1 MSIDLR
7 QHVIAV
13 DLGGTNI
20 RAALCDQEGRILK
33 RHKQLT
39 LAEEGPE
46 AVINR
51 IVDSIQHVMPEA
63 GTAAVK
69 AVAAACPG
77 PLDPFIGVVMYAP
90 NLPGW
95 IDIPLRD
102 ILRQRLGL
110 PVAIGN
116 DANLAALGEQR
127 YGAGR
132 GMKDLVYVTISTGIG
147 GGVILNNQLVLGMRG
162 LAAEI
167 GHTTLD
173 IHADWTH
180 AGVPGSFE
188 GYASGT
194 GIARLAHHKLR
205 AQLHAQQERGAPLS
219 RMVELAGG
227 DIDAVTAKEVG
238 EAARC
243 NDPLALEII
252 AEVARIIGLGF
263 VNLLHLYDPAIIV
276 VGGSVS
282 LMGDLLFEPVR
293 RTVQQY
299 AMLPYR
305 DRPIVPAA
313 LGDDCGL
320 LGAAALA
327 FDLA

>member
-1 MSIDLR
+1 MSTDPR
-7 QHVIAV
+7 QTVIAV

-20 RAALCDQEGRILK
+20 RAALCNRQGSILK

-39 LAEEGPE
+39 LADEGPQ

-51 IVDSIQHVMPEA
+51 IVESIRRVMPDTDPA
-63 GTAAVK
+63 SVK
-69 AVAAACPG
+69 AVAVASPG
-77 PLDPFIGVVMYAP
+77 PLDPFTGVVMYAP
-90 NLPGW
+90 NLSGW
-95 IDIPLRD
+95 IDIPLRA
-102 ILRQRLGL
+102 ILQERLQL

-132 GMKDLVYVTISTGIG
+132 GMKDMVYVTISTGIG
-147 GGVILNNQLVLGMRG
+147 GGVILNNQMVLGMRG

-173 IHADWTH
+173 IHAGWTH

-194 GIARLAHHKLR
+194 GIARLAQHKLR
-205 AQLHAQQERGAPLS
+205 EGRPSL
-219 RMVELAGG
+219 MVELAGG
-227 DIDAVTAKEVG
+227 HIDAVTAREVS
-238 EAARC
+238 EAAQH
-243 NDPLALEII
+243 NDPLALEIV

-282 LMGDLLFEPVR
+282 LMGDMLFEPVR
-293 RTVQQY
+293 QTVQQY
-299 AMLPYR
+299 AMPPYR
-305 DRPIVPAA
+305 NRPIVRAA

-327 FDLA
+327 FDLE